1 MDDMVTMTTSP
12 ILPGGF
18 LKYGALVLPHP
29 VPHDADGN
37 RRPAHKSLFF
47 QKLPQDGIVFVKNQ
61 KIKVGAGPLASP
73 LLQFPCL

>member
-18 LKYGALVLPHP
+18 LKYGALMLPNP

-37 RRPAHKSLFF
+37 HRPVHKSLFF
-47 QKLPQDGIVFVKNQ
+47 QK
-61 KIKVGAGPLASP
+61 
-73 LLQFPCL
+73 